1 LKGEIFLKHSLIIIG
16 GGAAGLTAAL
26 IAKDHGIDVAIIEGT
41 DRIGK
46 KILTTGNGRC
56 NISNA
61 NINIDN
67 YHSENSYFQK
77 NTLDSFTSKDTINFF
92 ECLGLPLVTLDDG
105 KMFPMS
111 LQASSVL
118 DILRFAL
125 EEKNIPVYIN
135 TKAKEIINN
144 NHGFMIS
151 SSDDTTYQCEKIII
165 ATGGKSAPKTG
176 SDGSGYTLAKQ
187 LGHSIISPT
196 PALVQLKLNYNRL
209 KALSGVKFNGYAEV
223 FINDISV
230 QKEFGE
236 ILFTDYGI
244 SGPPILQLS
253 RIASFSISQNKRV
266 SLTIDM
272 LPTIEPRAL
281 NNFLCNHWSVFEDR
295 SVYDSF
301 IGIINK
307 KVIPIIL
314 KEANVEDIHKPC
326 CNLSIKEKN
335 AIYSLLK
342 HWEFEISGTNSFANA
357 QVTAG
362 GINTK
367 EINSQTLESNIVP
380 KLFFAGE
387 VLDVDG
393 DCGGYNLQ
401 WAWSSGAIAGKSAS
415 K

>member
-1 LKGEIFLKHSLIIIG
+1 LKHSLIIIG

-26 IAKDHGIDVAIIEGT
+26 MAKDLGIDVAVIEGT
-41 DRIGK
+41 DRVGK

-56 NISNA
+56 NISNE
-61 NINIDN
+61 NIDISR
-67 YHSENSYFQK
+67 YHSEDSYFPK
-77 NTLDSFTSKDTINFF
+77 HILASFSSTDTVDFF
-92 ECLGLPLVTLDDG
+92 AYLGMPLVTLDGG

-111 LQASSVL
+111 MQASSVL

-125 EEKNIPVYIN
+125 EEKNIPVYVN
-135 TKAKEIINN
+135 TKVKEIIKETN
-144 NHGFMIS
+144 GFKLYS
-151 SSDDTTYQCEKIII
+151 TDNAKYQCKKLII

-187 LGHSIISPT
+187 LGHSIVST
-196 PALVQLKLNYNRL
+196 VPALVQLKLDYNRL
-209 KALSGVKFNGYAEV
+209 KALSGVKFDGYAEIFV
-223 FINDISV
+223 NNKAV

-244 SGPPILQLS
+244 SGPPILSLS
-253 RIASFSISQNKRV
+253 RTASYGLSKNDRI

-272 LPTIEPRAL
+272 LPTISSEAL
-281 NNFLCNHWSVFEDR
+281 PEFLENHWSVFGSR
-295 SVYDSF
+295 GVHDSF

-307 KVIPIIL
+307 KIIPIIL
-314 KEANVEDIHKPC
+314 KEAKIEDINKPC
-326 CNLSIKEKN
+326 CNLDWKERN
-335 AIYSLLK
+335 AIYALLK
-342 HWEFEISGTNSFANA
+342 QWKFEVSGTNSFTNA

-367 EINSQTLESNIVP
+367 EVNPETLESNITP
-380 KLFFAGE
+380 NLYFAGE

-393 DCGGYNLQ
+393 DCGGFNLQ
-401 WAWSSGAIAGKSAS
+401 WAWSSGAIAAKNAS

>member
-1 LKGEIFLKHSLIIIG
+1 LKHSLIIVG
-16 GGAAGLTAAL
+16 GGAAGLASAL
-26 IAKDHGIDVAIIEGT
+26 ISKDSGIDVAIIEGT

-61 NINIDN
+61 NININ
-67 YHSENSYFQK
+67 SYHSENPNFPAY
-77 NTLDSFTSKDTINFF
+77 TLDSFNLEHTVNFF
-92 ECLGLPLVTLDDG
+92 NSLGIPLVTLEGG

-118 DILRFAL
+118 DILRFAI
-125 EEKNIPVYIN
+125 EEKQIPVYTN
-135 TKAKEIINN
+135 TKAKEITKKNN
-144 NHGFMIS
+144 NFKILT
-151 SSDDTTYQCEKIII
+151 SDNVTYDCEKLII

-187 LGHSIISPT
+187 LGHSVTSQV

-209 KALSGVKFNGYAEV
+209 KALSGVKFDGYAEI
-223 FINDISV
+223 FIDGKSV

-253 RIASFSISQNKRV
+253 RVASYSLSQNRKIT
-266 SLTIDM
+266 LKIDM
-272 LPTIEPRAL
+272 LPTIPYENL
-281 NNFLCNHWSVFEDR
+281 KQFLENHWFEFKGR
-295 SVYDSF
+295 SVNDSL

-314 KEANVEDIHKPC
+314 REAKIEDIHKPC
-326 CNLSIKEKN
+326 NDLQSSEKHD
-335 AIYSLLK
+335 IYALLK
-342 HWEFEISGTNSFANA
+342 KWQFEISGTNSFANA

-367 EINSQTLESNIVP
+367 EINPKTLESNIVP
-380 KLFFAGE
+380 NLYFAGE
-387 VLDVDG
+387 ILDVDG
-393 DCGGYNLQ
+393 DCGGFNLQ

>member
-1 LKGEIFLKHSLIIIG
+1 MKHSLIIVG
-16 GGAAGLTAAL
+16 AGAAGLTAAL
-26 IAKDHGIDVAIIEGT
+26 MSKDLGLDVAIIEGS
-41 DRIGK
+41 DRVGK

-56 NISNA
+56 NISNE
-61 NINIDN
+61 NIDISR
-67 YHSENSYFQK
+67 YHSENPLFPK
-77 NTLDSFTSKDTINFF
+77 HTLDFFSVKDTVDFF
-92 ECLGLPLVTLDDG
+92 TYLGIPLVTLDSG

-118 DILRFAL
+118 DILRFSL
-125 EEKNIPVYIN
+125 EEKDIPVYVN
-135 TKAKEIINN
+135 SKVKEIIKEK
-144 NHGFMIS
+144 NHFKIYCT
-151 SSDDTTYQCEKIII
+151 DNVTYQCDKLII

-187 LGHSIISPT
+187 LGHSVISPI
-196 PALVQLKLNYNRL
+196 PALVQLNLDYNKL
-209 KALSGVKFNGYAEV
+209 KALSGVKFDGYAEV
-223 FINDISV
+223 FINGKAH

-253 RIASFSISQNKRV
+253 RAASYALSKKYQV

-272 LPTIEPRAL
+272 LPTISSEDL
-281 NNFLCNHWSVFEDR
+281 LDFLENHWSVFSQR
-295 SVYDSF
+295 CVHDSF

-307 KVIPIIL
+307 RVIPILL
-314 KEANVEDIHKPC
+314 KEAKIEDINKPC
-326 CNLSIKEKN
+326 YNLDWKEKN

-342 HWEFEISGTNSFANA
+342 QWRFTVSGTNSFTNA

-362 GINTK
+362 GVNTK
-367 EINSQTLESNIVP
+367 EVNPETLESNIVSN
-380 KLFFAGE
+380 LFFAGE
-387 VLDVDG
+387 ILDVDG
-393 DCGGYNLQ
+393 DCGGFNLQ

>member
-1 LKGEIFLKHSLIIIG
+1 LKHSLIIVG
-16 GGAAGLTAAL
+16 GGAAGLTSAL
-26 IAKDHGIDVAIIEGT
+26 IAKDFGIDVAIIEGT

-56 NISNA
+56 NVSNE
-61 NINIDN
+61 NINSTR
-67 YHSENSYFQK
+67 YHSENPYFFQH
-77 NTLDSFTSKDTINFF
+77 TLDSFTVKDTIDFF
-92 ECLGLPLVTLDDG
+92 AYLGIPLVTLDGG

-125 EEKNIPVYIN
+125 EEKNIPVYVN
-135 TKAKEIINN
+135 TKAKEIIKQKN
-144 NHGFMIS
+144 GFKIYS
-151 SSDDTTYQCEKIII
+151 TDDTTYECEKLII

-187 LGHSIISPT
+187 LGHSVISQV

-209 KALSGVKFNGYAEV
+209 KALSGVKFDGYAEIL
-223 FINDISV
+223 INDKAV

-253 RIASFSISQNKRV
+253 RAASYGLCKNNKV
-266 SLTIDM
+266 SLKIDM
-272 LPTIEPRAL
+272 LPTINSEDL
-281 NNFLCNHWSVFEDR
+281 KEFLENHWSVFGSR
-295 SVYDSF
+295 SVHDSF

-307 KVIPIIL
+307 KIIPVIL
-314 KEANVEDIHKPC
+314 KEAKIEDIHKPC
-326 CNLSIKEKN
+326 WDLDWKEKS
-335 AIYSLLK
+335 AIYALLK
-342 HWEFEISGTNSFANA
+342 QWEFEVSGNNSFANA

-367 EINSQTLESNIVP
+367 EVNAETLESNIVP
-380 KLFFAGE
+380 GLFFAGE
-387 VLDVDG
+387 ILDVDG
-393 DCGGYNLQ
+393 DCGGFNLQ
-401 WAWSSGAIAGKSAS
+401 WAWSSGAIAGKSAA

>member
-1 LKGEIFLKHSLIIIG
+1 MKHSLIIVG
-16 GGAAGLTAAL
+16 GGAAGLTSAL
-26 IAKDHGIDVAIIEGT
+26 IAKDFGIDVAIIEGT

-56 NISNA
+56 NISNE
-61 NINIDN
+61 NINSN
-67 YHSENSYFQK
+67 RYHSENPYFFQH
-77 NTLDSFTSKDTINFF
+77 TLDSFTVKDTIDFF
-92 ECLGLPLVTLDDG
+92 SYLGIPLVTLDGG

-111 LQASSVL
+111 LQASSVI

-125 EEKNIPVYIN
+125 EEKNIPVYVN
-135 TKAKEIINN
+135 TKAKEITKEKNS
-144 NHGFMIS
+144 FKVY
-151 SSDDTTYQCEKIII
+151 TTDNVTYECDKLII

-187 LGHSIISPT
+187 LGHSVVSQV

-209 KALSGVKFNGYAEV
+209 KALSGVKFDGYAEI
-223 FINDISV
+223 FINDNAI

-253 RIASFSISQNKRV
+253 RAASYGLSKSSKV
-266 SLTIDM
+266 SLRIDM
-272 LPTIEPRAL
+272 LPNIDSKDLKE
-281 NNFLCNHWSVFEDR
+281 FLENHWSVFGNR
-295 SVYDSF
+295 SLHDSF

-307 KVIPIIL
+307 KIIPIIL
-314 KEANVEDIHKPC
+314 KEASIEDVHKPC
-326 CNLSIKEKN
+326 SDLNWKEKN
-335 AIYSLLK
+335 AIYALLK
-342 HWEFEISGTNSFANA
+342 QWEFEVSGNNSFANA

-362 GINTK
+362 GVNTK
-367 EINSQTLESNIVP
+367 EVNAKTLESNIVP
-380 KLFFAGE
+380 GLYFAGE
-387 VLDVDG
+387 ILDVDG
-393 DCGGYNLQ
+393 DCGGFNLQ

>member
-1 LKGEIFLKHSLIIIG
+1 MKHSLIIIG

-26 IAKDHGIDVAIIEGT
+26 MAKDLGIDVAIIEGS
-41 DRIGK
+41 DRVGK

-56 NISNA
+56 NISNE
-61 NINIDN
+61 NIDIN
-67 YHSENSYFQK
+67 RYHSEDSYFPK
-77 NTLDSFTSKDTINFF
+77 HTLDSFSAKDTVDFF
-92 ECLGLPLVTLDDG
+92 AYLGIPLVTLDAG
-105 KMFPMS
+105 KVFPMS

-125 EEKNIPVYIN
+125 EEKDIPVYIN
-135 TKAKEIINN
+135 MKVKEIIKEDNIFKLYCTDN
-144 NHGFMIS
+144 A
-151 SSDDTTYQCEKIII
+151 TYQCEKLII

-187 LGHSIISPT
+187 LGHSIISPV
-196 PALVQLKLNYNRL
+196 PALVQLKLDYNRL
-209 KALSGVKFNGYAEV
+209 KALSGVKFDGYAEI
-223 FINDISV
+223 FINDKSV

-244 SGPPILQLS
+244 SGPPILSLS
-253 RIASFSISQNKRV
+253 RTASYGLSKNDKV

-272 LPTIEPRAL
+272 LPTITSEDLPE
-281 NNFLCNHWSVFEDR
+281 FLENHWSVFGGR
-295 SVYDSF
+295 GVHDSF

-307 KVIPIIL
+307 KVIPIAL
-314 KEANVEDIHKPC
+314 KEAKIEDINKPC
-326 CNLSIKEKN
+326 CNLDWKEKN
-335 AIYSLLK
+335 SIYALLK
-342 HWEFEISGTNSFANA
+342 QWQFQVSGTNSFANA

-367 EINSQTLESNIVP
+367 EVNPETLESNITP
-380 KLFFAGE
+380 NLYFAGE

-393 DCGGYNLQ
+393 DCGGFNLQ
-401 WAWSSGAIAGKSAS
+401 WAWSSGAIAAKNAS

>member
-1 LKGEIFLKHSLIIIG
+1 LKHSLIIIG
-16 GGAAGLTAAL
+16 GGAAGLTSAL
-26 IAKDHGIDVAIIEGT
+26 IAKDYGIDVAIIEGT

-61 NINIDN
+61 NINSDR
-67 YHSENSYFQK
+67 YHSENLYFQ
-77 NTLDSFTSKDTINFF
+77 NNILDSFTIKDTVDFF
-92 ECLGLPLVTLDDG
+92 ACLGLPLVTLDGG

-111 LQASSVL
+111 LQSSSVL

-125 EEKNIPVYIN
+125 EEKHIPVYIN
-135 TKAKEIINN
+135 TKAKKIVKKNKEFI
-144 NHGFMIS
+144 IS
-151 SSDDTTYQCEKIII
+151 STDDATYKCEKLII

-187 LGHSIISPT
+187 LGHSIISPV

-209 KALSGVKFNGYAEV
+209 KALSGVKFDGYAEI
-223 FINDISV
+223 FINDKCV
-230 QKEFGE
+230 QTEFGE

-253 RIASFSISQNKRV
+253 RIASLSIIENKKV
-266 SLTIDM
+266 SLIIDM
-272 LPTIEPRAL
+272 LPTTPHKEL
-281 NNFLCNHWSVFEDR
+281 NNFLSNHWSIFEDR

-314 KEANVEDIHKPC
+314 KEAKVEDIHKPC
-326 CNLSIKEKN
+326 SNLNIKEKK
-335 AIYSLLK
+335 AIYELLK
-342 HWEFEISGTNSFANA
+342 QWKFEVSGTNSFSNA

-367 EINSQTLESNIVP
+367 EINTDTLESNIVSN
-380 KLFFAGE
+380 LFFAGE

>member
-1 LKGEIFLKHSLIIIG
+1 MKHSLIIIG
-16 GGAAGLTAAL
+16 GGAAGLTSAL
-26 IAKDHGIDVAIIEGT
+26 IAKDFGIDVAIIEGT

-56 NISNA
+56 NISNE
-61 NINIDN
+61 NINN
-67 YHSENSYFQK
+67 NRYHSENPYFFQH
-77 NTLDSFTSKDTINFF
+77 TLDSFTVKDTIDFF
-92 ECLGLPLVTLDDG
+92 AYLGIPLVTLDGG

-135 TKAKEIINN
+135 TKAKEIVKQKN
-144 NHGFMIS
+144 GFKIYS
-151 SSDDTTYQCEKIII
+151 TDDATYECEKLII

-187 LGHSIISPT
+187 LGHSVISQV

-209 KALSGVKFNGYAEV
+209 KALSGVKFDGYAEIL
-223 FINDISV
+223 INDKCV

-253 RIASFSISQNKRV
+253 RTASYGLSNNSKV
-266 SLTIDM
+266 SLRIDM
-272 LPTIEPRAL
+272 LPTIDPENL
-281 NNFLCNHWSVFEDR
+281 KEFLENHWSVFTSR
-295 SVYDSF
+295 SVHDSF

-307 KVIPIIL
+307 KMIPVIL
-314 KEANVEDIHKPC
+314 KEAKIENVHKPC
-326 CNLSIKEKN
+326 YDLNWKEKN
-335 AIYSLLK
+335 AIYALLK
-342 HWEFEISGTNSFANA
+342 QWEFEVSGNNSFANA

-367 EINSQTLESNIVP
+367 EVNAKTLESNIVP
-380 KLFFAGE
+380 NLFFAGE
-387 VLDVDG
+387 ILDVDG
-393 DCGGYNLQ
+393 DCGGFNLQ

>member
-1 LKGEIFLKHSLIIIG
+1 MKHSLIIIG
-16 GGAAGLTAAL
+16 GGAAGLTSAL
-26 IAKDHGIDVAIIEGT
+26 IAKDYGIDVAIIEGT

-61 NINIDN
+61 NINSDR
-67 YHSENSYFQK
+67 YHSENLYFQ
-77 NTLDSFTSKDTINFF
+77 NNILDSFTIKDTIDFF
-92 ECLGLPLVTLDDG
+92 ACLGLPLVTLDGG

-125 EEKNIPVYIN
+125 EEKHIPVYIN
-135 TKAKEIINN
+135 TKAKKIVKKKNEFI
-144 NHGFMIS
+144 IS
-151 SSDDTTYQCEKIII
+151 STDDATYKCEKLII

-187 LGHSIISPT
+187 LGHSIISPA

-209 KALSGVKFNGYAEV
+209 KALSGVKFDGYAEI
-223 FINDISV
+223 FINDKCV

-253 RIASFSISQNKRV
+253 RIASLAIIENKKV
-266 SLTIDM
+266 SLIIDM
-272 LPTIEPRAL
+272 LPTTPHKAL
-281 NNFLCNHWSVFEDR
+281 NDFLSNHWSIFEDR

-314 KEANVEDIHKPC
+314 KEARVEDIHKPC
-326 CNLSIKEKN
+326 SNLNIKEKK
-335 AIYSLLK
+335 AIYELLK
-342 HWEFEISGTNSFANA
+342 KWKFEISGTNSFANA

-367 EINSQTLESNIVP
+367 EINADTLESNIVSN
-380 KLFFAGE
+380 LFFAGE

>member
-1 LKGEIFLKHSLIIIG
+1 MKHSLIIVG
-16 GGAAGLTAAL
+16 GGAAGLTSAL
-26 IAKDHGIDVAIIEGT
+26 IAKDFGIDVAIIEGT
-41 DRIGK
+41 DRVGK
-46 KILTTGNGRC
+46 KLLTTGNGRC
-56 NISNA
+56 NISNT
-61 NINIDN
+61 NINN
-67 YHSENSYFQK
+67 NRYHSENENFFEH
-77 NTLDSFTSKDTINFF
+77 TLDSFNIDHTIDFF
-92 ECLGLPLVTLDDG
+92 SSLGIPIVTLEGG

-118 DILRFAL
+118 DILRFAI
-125 EEKNIPVYIN
+125 EEKHIPVYTN
-135 TKAKEIINN
+135 TKAKEITIKND
-144 NHGFMIS
+144 GFKILTADNS
-151 SSDDTTYQCEKIII
+151 TYTCEKLIM

-187 LGHSIISPT
+187 LGHSVLST
-196 PALVQLKLNYNRL
+196 VPALVQLKLNYNRL
-209 KALSGVKFNGYAEV
+209 KALSGVKFDGNAEI
-223 FINDISV
+223 FINDKLV

-253 RIASFSISQNKRV
+253 RTASYGLSKNNKV
-266 SLTIDM
+266 SLKIDM
-272 LPTIEPRAL
+272 LPTISSEDL
-281 NNFLCNHWSVFEDR
+281 KEFLENHWSLFANR
-295 SVYDSF
+295 SANDSF

-307 KVIPIIL
+307 KMIPIIL
-314 KEANVEDIHKPC
+314 KEASIEDVHKPC
-326 CNLSIKEKN
+326 CNLNLKEKD
-335 AIYSLLK
+335 ALFILLK
-342 HWEFEISGTNSFANA
+342 QWKFEVSGTNTFANA

-380 KLFFAGE
+380 NLYFAGE
-387 VLDVDG
+387 ILDVDG